1 MATPIAAHST
11 DIQINSILIATDF
24 SPASAKALRHAVSIA
39 EHYGA
44 MLFLVH
50 VVSSIGLRMAGPDA
64 IVEATTAAQRDAM
77 FTERQLVASGALAGI
92 HHHVIV
98 RPGDDV
104 WSELQAI
111 VLKEGIDLLVI
122 GIHHRAGFRKV
133 MLGSVAEQIFRQAQ
147 CRVLTVGPGA
157 PPEALLKPGSSPG
170 SLLFP
175 TDFSVASLRALPF
188 ALSLANVRGNR
199 LVLLHAA
206 IPSFETDGY
215 RTCTVDDAVAMLDAQ
230 RALIRERLKGLV
242 AHAHLEVEPAFAACT
257 EDPAGG
263 ILRTAR
269 SHHAEL
275 IVMGL
280 KHRTHVAAICHSPWS
295 IAHDVAC
302 GASCP
307 VLTVRSGCS
316 RKSGSGPGNRKDA
329 NETLF

>member
-1 MATPIAAHST
+1 MATSIAAHST
-11 DIQINSILIATDF
+11 DIQINSVLIATDF

-44 MLFLVH
+44 RLFLVH

-64 IVEATTAAQRDAM
+64 IADATTAAQRDAM

-104 WSELQAI
+104 WSELEAI
-111 VLKEGIDLLVI
+111 IRKEGIDLLVI
-122 GIHHRAGFRKV
+122 GIHHRKGFKKLV
-133 MLGSVAEQIFRQAQ
+133 LGSVAEQIFRQAQ
-147 CRVLTVGPGA
+147 CRVLTVGPGS
-157 PPEALLKPGSSPG
+157 PPEAVLKAGNSPG
-170 SLLFP
+170 SLVFP

-188 ALSLANVRGNR
+188 AISLANVRSNR

-206 IPSFETDGY
+206 LPSFETNGY
-215 RTCTVDDAVAMLDAQ
+215 RTYTVDDALTMLDTQ
-230 RALIRERLKGLV
+230 RAEIRERLKGLV
-242 AHAHLEVEPAFAACT
+242 AHAHLEVEPDFAACT
-257 EDPAGG
+257 DYPAEG

-280 KHRTHVAAICHSPWS
+280 KHRTHIAAICHSPWS
-295 IAHDVAC
+295 IAHDMAC
-302 GASCP
+302 GAGCP
-307 VLTVRSGCS
+307 VLTVRSGCPQES
-316 RKSGSGPGNRKDA
+316 DTGPRNRKDGDGA
-329 NETLF
+329 LQ

>member
-1 MATPIAAHST
+1 VATSIAAHST
-11 DIQINSILIATDF
+11 DIQINAVLIATDF

-44 MLFLVH
+44 RLFLVH

-92 HHHVIV
+92 HHHMIV

-111 VLKEGIDLLVI
+111 IRKEGIDLLVI
-122 GIHHRAGFRKV
+122 GIHNRTGLKKLV
-133 MLGSVAEQIFRQAQ
+133 LGSVAEQIFRQAQ
-147 CRVLTVGPGA
+147 CRVLTVGPGS
-157 PPEALLKPGSSPG
+157 PPEARLKAGSSPG

-188 ALSLANVRGNR
+188 AISLANVRGNR

-206 IPSFETDGY
+206 LPSFETEGY
-215 RTCTVDDAVAMLDAQ
+215 RNYTVDDAVTMLDAQ
-230 RALIRERLKGLV
+230 RAQIRGRLKGLV

-257 EDPAGG
+257 EDPAEG
-263 ILRTAR
+263 ILRTAK

-280 KHRTHVAAICHSPWS
+280 KHRTRFAAICHSPWS

-307 VLTVRSGCS
+307 VLTVRSDSPDES
-316 RKSGSGPGNRKDA
+316 RFGAKEPKKGK
-329 NETLF
+329 